1 MELFKLF
8 GTIAIQNADANE
20 AIDDTTD
27 KASQSENKISSAF
40 KKIGTAVATYFAV
53 DKIKDFGLS
62 CIDAA
67 SDANAASSQF
77 SQVFGDMESQASK
90 SLQTIADNT
99 GIAENRMKGS
109 YTQIAAF
116 AKTTGLDTSDALS
129 LADRAM
135 VAVADSAAFYDRSLE
150 DTTESLQSF
159 LKGNYENDAALGL
172 SCTEITR
179 NEAANRLYGK
189 SFQDLS
195 EAQKQLT
202 LLQMVEDANKLSGA
216 MGQAS
221 RESDTWTNQTGNLKQ
236 AWTDFQ
242 AALGQ
247 NVLPLAVDLVK
258 KMATGVQELSSH
270 MPEIIQTFK
279 DWSPLIA
286 GVVTGFVTL
295 KASMAI
301 SSLISAVTTAWTA
314 YKTANEGAT
323 VAQWLLNAAMN
334 ANPIMLII
342 TIIAGLVAAVIT
354 LWNTNEDFRNAV
366 IQIWEAI
373 KNAFST
379 VIEAIKGFFTG
390 LVETVSSV
398 WNTIKETIST
408 VIETIK
414 TVISEKFEAIK
425 TTITTIF
432 TTVKDTLSTI
442 WETIKNVVQ
451 VAIMFIVEIITT
463 AFELITLPWRFIW
476 ENCKE
481 FIFAAWETIKTT
493 VSNALTAIQTVISTV
508 WNAIVTFLSPILEGL
523 KNTFTTIWNAIKT
536 VVTTVVN
543 AIKTVI
549 TTVWNAI
556 SSTVTTVMNT
566 IRNTIST
573 VWNAI
578 KSVVTSVINA
588 IKSVISSV
596 FNAIKSTISSI
607 LNSIKSVFS
616 SVWNGIKSTVSSV
629 VNGVKSTISSGL
641 NAAKNTVSN
650 VLNGIKS
657 KFSSIFESAK
667 SIVSNAINKIK
678 GFFNFSWS
686 LPKIKL
692 PHFSISGKFSLN
704 PPSIP
709 HFSVSWYKKAMD
721 EPYMFT
727 KPTLFDVNPATGT
740 AKGAGEAGDE
750 VMIGKDTMLNMIRQ
764 AVAVENAGLLDKF
777 DLLIALL
784 DEFFP
789 KVLDM
794 LNMAVVL
801 EDGTLVGKLAPKMD
815 EALGELM
822 RKKERGGKS

>member
-53 DKIKDFGLS
+53 DKIKDFGLN
-62 CIDAA
+62 CINAA
-67 SDANAASSQF
+67 SDASAASSQF

-116 AKTTGLDTSDALS
+116 AKTTGLDTSDALG

-150 DTTESLQSF
+150 ETTESLQSF

-189 SFQDLS
+189 SFNDLS

-236 AWTDFQ
+236 AWTDFKAVVGSNFLDIAVQ
-242 AALGQ
+242 A
-247 NVLPLAVDLVK
+247 VK
-258 KMATGVQELSSH
+258 KLADVVQGLADKVPGV
-270 MPEIIQTFK
+270 IQWFNEYK
-279 DWSPLIA
+279 GVLA
-286 GVVTGFVTL
+286 G
-295 KASMAI
+295 
-301 SSLISAVTTAWTA
+301 
-314 YKTANEGAT
+314 
-323 VAQWLLNAAMN
+323 
-334 ANPIMLII
+334 
-342 TIIAGLVAAVIT
+342 VAAVIGIVT
-354 LWNTNEDFRNAV
+354 TAYGLFNTVQAIKSAMNAAEVTSLGALVAAKWADVAATAAMLAPYIAIVAAIAAVAAGVIYCYNHFETFRNIVNGVAEW
-366 IQIWEAI
+366 IQTNLVA
-373 KNAFST
+373 AFEFLRPY
-379 VIEAIKGFFTG
+379 IEAIISAVGDLVSAIGDRLMQAFTWI
-390 LVETVSSV
+390 VTKITEVYNSSSPIV
-398 WNTIKETIST
+398 Q
-408 VIETIK
+408 
-414 TVISEKFEAIK
+414 AIK
-425 TTITTIF
+425 TLF
-432 TTVKDTLSTI
+432 TTH
-442 WETIKNVVQ
+442 
-451 VAIMFIVEIITT
+451 
-463 AFELITLPWRFIW
+463 FE
-476 ENCKE
+476 N
-481 FIFAAWETIKTT
+481 
-493 VSNALTAIQTVISTV
+493 
-508 WNAIVTFLSPILEGL
+508 
-523 KNTFTTIWNAIKT
+523 
-536 VVTTVVN
+536 
-543 AIKTVI
+543 IKTVI
-549 TTVWNAI
+549 TTVFNVIKTVVSTVLTVIRQIIQTITAAINGDWSGVWNGIKSIFSTIWNAI
-556 SSTVTTVMNT
+556 KSIVTTVINGVKSVISNT
-566 IRNTIST
+566 L
-573 VWNAI
+573 NAI
-578 KSVVTSVINA
+578 KSVV
-588 IKSVISSV
+588 SSV
-596 FNAIKSTISSI
+596 

-616 SVWNGIKSTVSSV
+616 SAWNGIKSTVSSV
-629 VNGVKSTISSGL
+629 INGVKSTISSGL
-641 NAAKNTVSN
+641 NAAKNTVTN
-650 VLNGIKS
+650 VLNSIKNA
-657 KFSSIFESAK
+657 FSNILNGAK
-667 SIVSNAINKIK
+667 NVVSNVINKIK

-686 LPKIKL
+686 LPKLKL
-692 PHFSISGKFSLN
+692 PHVTISGKFSLT
-704 PPSIP
+704 PPSVPKFGI
-709 HFSVSWYKKAMD
+709 SWYRKAMD
-721 EPYMFT
+721 EPYLFT

-740 AKGAGEAGDE
+740 ARGAGEAGDE

-784 DEFFP
+784 DAFFP